1 MIEEMENDEIKNW
14 DPIFSTMKHKIPHK
28 ETFAGPS
35 GLDMPLFRTIETMD
49 TPVV

>member
-1 MIEEMENDEIKNW
+1 MIEDMEKDDK

-35 GLDMPLFRTIETMD
+35 GLDMPMFWTIETMD
-49 TPVV
+49 TPVI